1 MSTSGR
7 ISPERELDIAELA
20 EEVADTH
27 CPGSRVDPV
36 KIIEANG
43 ITLSFGRYAGAFDG
57 LLEYRRGQFHI
68 YSNLDRVEDPK
79 APRARF
85 TLGHELGHF
94 YINEHRNALK
104 KGLALSHP
112 SFCEYT
118 SDLLVEREADHF
130 ASNLLMP
137 PTRFMKEARRF
148 PRGLAGVLSL
158 AYAFGTSVTSTAIR
172 YVKDEVEPCVVIK
185 WQDGRVAWIWSSVEM
200 QKARF
205 RRPIVS
211 RQRLPPRSPTARALA
226 GETTAA
232 DYFSAGTRAAS
243 WFPRVGANEGGD
255 LPLVEQAMPLGRF
268 GVLTFLYLES
278 YGYSFSRSHS
288 PPTL

>member
-7 ISPERELDIAELA
+7 LRPERELDIADLA
-20 EEVADTH
+20 EEVADSH

-36 KIIEANG
+36 KIIEAND
-43 ITLSFGRYAGAFDG
+43 ITLSFGPYADSFDG
-57 LLEYRRGQFHI
+57 LLEYQRGRFHI
-68 YSNLDRVEDPK
+68 YSNLDRVGDPN

-85 TLGHELGHF
+85 TLGHELGHY

-104 KGLALSHP
+104 KGLAPSHP

-137 PTRFMKEARRF
+137 RTRFMKAAKLA
-148 PRGLAGVLSL
+148 PRGLAGVLAL
-158 AYAFGTSVTSTAIR
+158 TKTFGTSVTSTAIR
-172 YVKDEVEPCVVIK
+172 YAKDEVEPCAVIK
-185 WQDGRVAWIWSSVEM
+185 WENGRFAWKWLSDET

-205 RRPIVS
+205 RRPIVLP
-211 RQRLPPRSPTARALA
+211 QRLPLGSPTARALA

-232 DYFSAGTRAAS
+232 GFFSAGTRAGS
-243 WFPRVGANEGGD
+243 WFPRVGADEGGD
-255 LPLVEQAMPLGRF
+255 LRLVEQAISLGRF
-268 GVLTFLYLES
+268 GVLTFLYPESGS
-278 YGYSFSRSHS
+278 YGGRH
-288 PPTL
+288 

>member
-7 ISPERELDIAELA
+7 ISPEREMDIAELA
-20 EEVADTH
+20 EEVANSH
-27 CPGSRVDPV
+27 CPGSRVDPI
-36 KIIEANG
+36 KIIKAND
-43 ITLSFGRYAGAFDG
+43 ITLSFGRYADAFDG
-57 LLEYRRGQFHI
+57 LLEYQRGRFHI
-68 YSNLDRVEDPK
+68 YSNLDRIEDPK
-79 APRARF
+79 VPRARF

-104 KGLALSHP
+104 KGLAPSHP
-112 SFCEYT
+112 SFCEYA

-137 PTRFMKEARRF
+137 RTRFMKAAKLSS
-148 PRGLAGVLSL
+148 RGLAGILSL
-158 AYAFGTSVTSTAIR
+158 AYTFGTSVTSTAIR

-185 WQDGRVAWIWSSVEM
+185 WQEGRFAWSWSSVEM

-205 RRPIVS
+205 RRPVKLP
-211 RQRLPPRSPTARALA
+211 QRLLPRSPTARALA

-232 DYFSAGTRAAS
+232 DYFSAGTRASS

-255 LPLVEQAMPLGRF
+255 LPLVEQAMALGKF
-268 GVLTFLYLES
+268 GILTFLYPES
-278 YGYSFSRSHS
+278 YNYRFARS
-288 PPTL
+288 